1 MQKQRITV
9 GYVELTDE
17 ESEELFE
24 KVREDKGIKGYS
36 ELRGLMEDYDS
47 RVIEPQ
53 EERVFELLGEE
64 AAPEKSD
71 KEIRYIEVFNKLKED
86 ASYRIKSSIQD

>member
-24 KVREDKGIKGYS
+24 KVREDRGIKGYS
-36 ELRGLMEDYDS
+36 ELRGLMEDFDS

-53 EERVFELLGEE
+53 EERLLELLGEQAE
-64 AAPEKSD
+64 GAD
-71 KEIRYIEVFNKLKED
+71 KGTRYIEVFNKVEED
-86 ASYRIKSSIQD
+86 TRYRIKSSIQD

>member
-24 KVREDKGIKGYS
+24 KVREDRGIKGYS
-36 ELRGLMEDYDS
+36 ELRGLMEDFDS
-47 RVIEPQ
+47 RVLEPQ
-53 EERVFELLGEE
+53 EERLLELLGEQAEE
-64 AAPEKSD
+64 AD
-71 KEIRYIEVFNKLKED
+71 KETRFIEVFNKLEEGT
-86 ASYRIKSSIQD
+86 SYRIKSSIQD

>member
-24 KVREDKGIKGYS
+24 KVREDRGIKGYS
-36 ELRGLMEDYDS
+36 ELRGLMEDFDS
-47 RVIEPQ
+47 RVLEPQ
-53 EERVFELLGEE
+53 EERLLELLGEQAEE
-64 AAPEKSD
+64 AD
-71 KEIRYIEVFNKLKED
+71 KETRFIEVFNKLEEGT
-86 ASYRIKSSIQD
+86 SYRIKSSKQD

>member
-24 KVREDKGIKGYS
+24 KVREDRGIKGYS
-36 ELRGLMEDYDS
+36 ELRGLMEDFDS
-47 RVIEPQ
+47 RVLEPQ
-53 EERVFELLGEE
+53 EERLLELLGEQAEE
-64 AAPEKSD
+64 AD
-71 KEIRYIEVFNKLKED
+71 KETRFIEIFNKLEEGT
-86 ASYRIKSSIQD
+86 SYRIKSSKQD

>member
-17 ESEELFE
+17 ESQELFE
-24 KVREDKGIKGYS
+24 KVQSDKGISGYA
-36 ELRGLMEDYDS
+36 ELQGMMEDFDS

-64 AAPEKSD
+64 AAPERSD
-71 KEIRYIEVFNKLKED
+71 QETRYIEVFNTVEED
-86 ASYRIKSSIQD
+86 SRYRIKSSIQD

>member
-36 ELRGLMEDYDS
+36 ELRGLMEDFDS
-47 RVIEPQ
+47 RVLEPQ
-53 EERVFELLGEE
+53 EERLLELLGEQAEE
-64 AAPEKSD
+64 AD
-71 KEIRYIEVFNKLKED
+71 KETRFIEIFNKLEEGT
-86 ASYRIKSSIQD
+86 SYRIKSSKQD